1 MKIFAINPGSTG
13 MKAALYEDLEM
24 LWSESVSY
32 SEEEIERCKGMPEK
46 EELFRFSNSLEIL
59 EKHGNRVSELSAV
72 VGRGGLLRPISGGV
86 WMINEEMAA
95 DLRSCR
101 YGRHASNF
109 GGLIAKR
116 ISEEAGSIPA
126 FIVDPVCVDEMS
138 EVAHV
143 SGMPDLPK
151 RSVFHA
157 LNQKA
162 VAYRVAKKMG
172 KHINECRF
180 IVAHMGG
187 GVTVGAHCEGKVID
201 VNNGLGGYGPM
212 SLERAGTVHAWDLID
227 LCFSGAYSRK
237 EIERMVVGEAGVAA
251 HLGSRDFREIVE
263 RVRSGDAKAKLIVDA
278 LAYQI
283 AAEIGSRAVNLYGK
297 VDAVILTGGLANST
311 YLCDLISERVSWI
324 AEVIR
329 VPGEDE
335 LRALVEGAYK
345 VLTGEERAH
354 VYEKE

>member
-13 MKAALYEDLEM
+13 MKVALYEDMEM
-24 LWSESVSY
+24 IWSESIEY
-32 SEEEIERCKGMPEK
+32 SQKDIDICKESSEIEED
-46 EELFRFSNSLEIL
+46 FRFTNSVKIL
-59 EKHGNRVSELSAV
+59 ESHGNSISELSAV
-72 VGRGGLLRPISGGV
+72 VGRGGMLRPIRGGA
-86 WMINEEMAA
+86 WIINEEMAE

-116 ISEEAGSIPA
+116 ISEKAGSVPA

-151 RSVFHA
+151 RPISHA

-162 VAYRVAKKMG
+162 VAYRVAQKMG
-172 KHINECRF
+172 KRPDQCRF

-212 SLERAGTVHAWDLID
+212 SLERAGTVHAWDLIK
-227 LCFSGAYSRK
+227 LCFFRKILPKRDRKDGSG
-237 EIERMVVGEAGVAA
+237 
-251 HLGSRDFREIVE
+251 
-263 RVRSGDAKAKLIVDA
+263 
-278 LAYQI
+278 
-283 AAEIGSRAVNLYGK
+283 
-297 VDAVILTGGLANST
+297 
-311 YLCDLISERVSWI
+311 
-324 AEVIR
+324 
-329 VPGEDE
+329 
-335 LRALVEGAYK
+335 
-345 VLTGEERAH
+345 
-354 VYEKE
+354 